1 MKDKIKKILGVCIVI
16 FVASYFVHSMVINYE
31 RAAYYQQ
38 QAIRAQQRKQAMAKA
53 KAKTTPPTTKTPTPS
68 ASPAAPSVAR
78 RSVPRVLPKPAP
90 VSPFAKISGIWR
102 GGAALDG
109 RGICNLKFELNEL
122 AEGRFTGYSTMTC
135 TATGPLMADKK
146 INQRTSALNRMDPEA
161 AILTGAVEKGSIEF
175 HVDKT
180 VGADAQGCAPTSFS
194 LTPFGANQLAA
205 EWQEATC
212 AGGHM
217 ILRKVRQ

>member
-1 MKDKIKKILGVCIVI
+1 VNQRLKKVLGICIVI
-16 FVASYFVHSMVINYE
+16 FVAAYFVHSMVINYE

-53 KAKTTPPTTKTPTPS
+53 KPKTTAPAPKTPAVP
-68 ASPAAPSVAR
+68 PAAPSVAR
-78 RSVPRVLPKPAP
+78 RSAPRVLPKPAP
-90 VSPFAKISGIWR
+90 PSPFAKISGIWR

-109 RGICNLKFELNEL
+109 RGICNLKFELNEQ

-146 INQRTSALNRMDPEA
+146 INQRASALNRMDPEA

-180 VGADAQGCAPTSFS
+180 VGADAQGCSPTSFS

>member
-1 MKDKIKKILGVCIVI
+1 MNQRLKKVLGICIVI
-16 FVASYFVHSMVINYE
+16 FVASYFIHSMVINYE

-38 QAIRAQQRKQAMAKA
+38 QAIRQRKQAMAKA
-53 KAKTTPPTTKTPTPS
+53 KPKTTAPAPKTPSVP
-68 ASPAAPSVAR
+68 PAAPSVAR
-78 RSVPRVLPKPAP
+78 RSAPRVLPKPAP
-90 VSPFAKISGIWR
+90 PSPFAKISGIWR

-109 RGICNLKFELNEL
+109 RGICNLKFELNEQ

-135 TATGPLMADKK
+135 TATGPLMAEKK
-146 INQRTSALNRMDPEA
+146 INQRASALNRMDPEA
-161 AILTGAVEKGSIEF
+161 AILTGAVEQGSIEF